1 MELITLFNYEFPIT
15 ANEEDEEKG
24 TKEENEED
32 LKEKPSVK
40 ISEEEIIEDL
50 TDLEEN
56 IRNNILED
64 EALDSET
71 LDHILIQ
78 WWKEEPFKYVLV
90 VSMKKEINQ
99 LLFFKFYSLILL
111 TELDTKCCRIF
122 GDELQ

>member
-111 TELDTKCCRIF
+111 TELDTK
-122 GDELQ
+122 